1 MDFPGG
7 FMPYTQKIIVLILL
21 CWVCFSL
28 SFVSSEISENFY
40 ISEWKI
46 TKWNEEYSVI
56 WEWGLIT
63 FVATNNSILTYNATN
78 YAPSNFTH
86 PSSGVLSIGNL
97 TIATSNNKTA
107 EVLLL
112 SIWGWFPG
120 LVTSS
125 SDWNLQKQ
133 VAQAAA
139 DGLYT
144 AGTLVITDISFLYQ
158 NTSRSAIQFHY
169 TQDPSLGNQN
179 TTVVYDKQSGVL
191 LKGFTEIFFDHEYV
205 LGLELINSDLI
216 KLGSTP
222 LFISWAIDLTLISVI
237 ILPIIIRKKSLKK

>member
-1 MDFPGG
+1 MS
-7 FMPYTQKIIVLILL
+7 YNKKIILFVLLL
-21 CWVCFSL
+21 YLCFGYTLGSG
-28 SFVSSEISENFY
+28 EISENFY
-40 ISEWKI
+40 VSEWKI
-46 TKWNEEYSVI
+46 TKWNDEYSVI

-63 FVATNNSILTYNATN
+63 FMATNNSLITYNATN

-86 PSSGVLSIGNL
+86 PSSGILSVGNL
-97 TIATSNNKTA
+97 TIMTSNNKTA

-125 SDWNLQKQ
+125 SDWDLQKE
-133 VAQAAA
+133 VAQSAA

-144 AGTLVITDISFLYQ
+144 AGTLIVTDISYSYQ
-158 NTSRSAIQFHY
+158 NSSRFAIQFQY

-179 TTVVYDKQSGVL
+179 TTLIYDKQTGVL
-191 LKGFTEIFFDHEYV
+191 LKGFTEIFFDYEYV

-216 KLGSTP
+216 KLGSPP
-222 LFISWAIDLTLISVI
+222 LFTSWAIDFTLISIV
-237 ILPIIIRKKSLKK
+237 ILPIIIKKKSLKE